1 MPKVQEKIEALIAAR
16 GLAPG
21 ARLPA
26 ERVLAA
32 ELGVSR
38 AKLREAIQALAS
50 RGRLSSLRGSGTFV
64 ATGAPPLSGAL
75 APLASLAAHE
85 PGYWQDVMEIRK
97 SLDADMAFY
106 AALRATPADRDHLS
120 RALAALDAAEGAPP
134 AVQGRADAAF
144 HMAIAQ
150 ASHNAVM
157 RQVMAG
163 LFDLLRQ
170 SISESLDKLYT
181 LPAGAGALSRQHH
194 QIADAIFDG
203 RADDARA
210 AAAAHL
216 VFVEDS
222 LRRIEDAAARERRS
236 ALPFPPSH
244 EQNPRGT
251 GRADA
256 AGMKG

>member
-106 AALRATPADRDHLS
+106 AALRATPADRDHLA
-120 RALAALDAAEGAPP
+120 RALAALDAAEGAP
-134 AVQGRADAAF
+134 
-144 HMAIAQ
+144 
-150 ASHNAVM
+150 
-157 RQVMAG
+157 
-163 LFDLLRQ
+163 
-170 SISESLDKLYT
+170 
-181 LPAGAGALSRQHH
+181 
-194 QIADAIFDG
+194 
-203 RADDARA
+203 DARA
-210 AAAAHL
+210 AAAAL
-216 VFVEDS
+216 RVVGEAC
-222 LRRIEDAAARERRS
+222 LRRSEEAAARERRS

-251 GRADA
+251 VRADA

>member
-1 MPKVQEKIEALIAAR
+1 MDSVEPPLQERIEALIAVRKLEA
-16 GLAPG
+16 G

-26 ERVLAA
+26 ERALAG

-38 AKLREAIQALAS
+38 AKLREAIQGLIS
-50 RGRLSSLRGSGTFV
+50 RGRLASRRGSGTYV
-64 ATGAPPLSGAL
+64 EAPAAPLAEAL
-75 APLASLAAHE
+75 APLSGLAARD

-106 AALRATPADRDHLS
+106 AALRATPADHEQVAA
-120 RALAALDAAEGAPP
+120 ALGALDAAQGAPP
-134 AVQGRADAAF
+134 EVQGRADAAF

-170 SISESLDKLYT
+170 SIAESLDKLYT
-181 LPAGAGALSRQHH
+181 VSASAQALARQHH
-194 QIADAIFDG
+194 EIASAIFEG
-203 RADDARA
+203 RAEDARK

-216 VFVEDS
+216 AFVEDS
-222 LRRIEDAAARERRS
+222 LRRIEDAAARARRA
-236 ALPFPPSH
+236 ALPFPVS
-244 EQNPRGT
+244 QT
-251 GRADA
+251 
-256 AGMKG
+256 KG